1 MLNLIW
7 TLDFVSLPE
16 WKFPSGWA
24 KSVSPCQ
31 CYFSVLFPS
40 VLSLHYLVCSL
51 WFSDMRLIL
60 LFFRHYSATQMYFFL
75 VVVGFFFYT
84 QLREATK
91 WALGAFFEPM
101 NLLTSI
107 LTDLWL
113 LVAIHNYTMSLQAI
127 CDLCPGWAHSQGGS
141 WLSIIYLFC
150 GMRTRLRTTKSIPY
164 SCLLA
169 SAQTHHLL

>member
-24 KSVSPCQ
+24 KSVSLCQ

-60 LFFRHYSATQMYFFL
+60 LFFSSLFCNSNVHFFWL
-75 VVVGFFFYT
+75 LFFFFYT

-101 NLLTSI
+101 NLLTPI

-150 GMRTRLRTTKSIPY
+150 GMRTHSRTTKSISY